1 MLPLWI
7 KLFLLVYISSLGAL
21 ALQSV
26 LFDLDY
32 FQVSVFSYFERQG
45 TSTSNVEGLLQPQQ
59 DLLLAFRI
67 RYCRFERAIQEALVN
82 TTDSTVLARL
92 GDDLDEFTNLVTEV
106 YLKSFLYFEDY
117 MFMIF
122 SYRMQM
128 FLKPLSYQH
137 FATTSGQC
145 RWIYVYNMRRL
156 WTCRTM
162 GIQQWSKQS
171 TLAAGVDLLYLS
183 IQTFCDGHMLT
194 EVHLELHDSYM
205 LVDGLSEMP
214 W

>member
-1 MLPLWI
+1 MLPSWM

-26 LFDLDY
+26 PFDLDY
-32 FQVSVFSYFERQG
+32 FQVSVFSYFGRQG
-45 TSTSNVEGLLQPQQ
+45 ATDVERLLQPQ
-59 DLLLAFRI
+59 DLLSAFRI
-67 RYCRFERAIQEALVN
+67 HYSRFEHAIQEAWVN

-106 YLKSFLYFEDY
+106 YPKPFIYFEDY
-117 MFMIF
+117 IFIMF

-128 FLKPLSYQH
+128 FLKPLSYRH

-145 RWIYVYNMRRL
+145 RWTYVYNMRRL

-162 GIQQWSKQS
+162 GIQ
-171 TLAAGVDLLYLS
+171 
-183 IQTFCDGHMLT
+183 
-194 EVHLELHDSYM
+194 
-205 LVDGLSEMP
+205 
-214 W
+214 